1 MDADAQGT
9 TIRLEAT
16 GSASAVESPQ
26 APVERPYP
34 SEAILHEEP
43 QSSQLHL
50 MSWSDIAPKAERN
63 SWEKAVAQP

>member
-26 APVERPYP
+26 ALVESPYP

-43 QSSQLHL
+43 QSSQ
-50 MSWSDIAPKAERN
+50 PKAERK
-63 SWEKAVAQP
+63 SLEKALAQPEL

>member
-16 GSASAVESPQ
+16 GSASALVES
-26 APVERPYP
+26 PYP

-43 QSSQLHL
+43 QSSQ
-50 MSWSDIAPKAERN
+50 PKAERK
-63 SWEKAVAQP
+63 SLEKALAQP